1 MEQKNHAL
9 IIGASGLIG
18 WSVVNQLLWSYP
30 TEGTFSKVTALVNRP
45 LDLEKCF
52 WPKATLPAPEL
63 KLVSSVDL
71 LCTDEEFKATL
82 KEKVTDAA
90 SITHVYYFGKL
101 KGRLSHDRNA
111 HVNKLLRRTRILSKK
126 SRSTSA

>member
-1 MEQKNHAL
+1 MEHNNHAL

-18 WSVVNQLLWSYP
+18 WSVVNQLLRSYP

-52 WPKATLPAPEL
+52 WPKTSIPAPEL
-63 KLVSSVDL
+63 DLVSGVDL
-71 LCTDEEFKATL
+71 LCTDQEFEARL
-82 KEKVTDAA
+82 KEKVTDVA

-101 KGRLSHDRNA
+101 KGSISYNRSA
-111 HVNKLLRRTRILSKK
+111 HIYQHSRRTRILSKK